1 MKIIIEEFGETLL
14 AIAAGVICFIL
25 MEQIITKIVVVV
37 RLLIES
43 LM

>member
-14 AIAAGVICFIL
+14 AIAAGVIGFIL
-25 MEQIITKIVVVV
+25 MEQIITKIAVVIRV
-37 RLLIES
+37 LIDS